1 MKNLLIFF
9 GMALRSVIFFLKV
22 LSTKK
27 NLNKKNYLFHSCISH
42 KNFTQKFH
50 ALISRDYFIE
60 IIFLII
66 NKANKA
72 PSISAII

>member
-1 MKNLLIFF
+1 
-9 GMALRSVIFFLKV
+9 MALRSVICFLKV

-27 NLNKKNYLFHSCISH
+27 NLNKKKLFVSQLY
-42 KNFTQKFH
+42 FTQKFH
-50 ALISRDYFIE
+50 TLISRDYFIE

-72 PSISAII
+72 PIISATI